1 METLLII
8 LAGLSGLVLLG
19 ALAWPLV
26 MRYRL
31 FKRKLHRLE
40 AMRALPRYKRVP
52 QLLDSTEKQLLQSLS
67 QIVGKDMS
75 VYPKVRL
82 SSLLQL
88 DRGNEQANPELVR
101 FIRDQAVS
109 FVICDGQ
116 TQQPVLVV
124 MLRNALDQSEKTVN
138 HRRQVEDLLNRVG
151 LPMLPIAR
159 QAAPGSTQI
168 AQSLQ
173 SALATFVKQQADAA

>member
-1 METLLII
+1 
-8 LAGLSGLVLLG
+8 
-19 ALAWPLV
+19 
-26 MRYRL
+26 
-31 FKRKLHRLE
+31 
-40 AMRALPRYKRVP
+40 
-52 QLLDSTEKQLLQSLS
+52 
-67 QIVGKDMS
+67 VGKDMS